1 MVFSNEEDLAENEKN
16 FLFYVTNQMMN
27 SIAKAE
33 KIHGQKL
40 LNPLEYGE
48 VDCFHNKA
56 ANGTCSR
63 DIFKTTA
70 ISEMEFFMTIVN
82 RGVLKI
88 FTNIKFSS

>member
-1 MVFSNEEDLAENEKN
+1 MKKTWQKMLKI

-27 SIAKAE
+27 SIAKTE

-40 LNPLEYGE
+40 LNPLEYR
-48 VDCFHNKA
+48 VVNCVHNKA

-63 DIFKTTA
+63 DIFRTTT
-70 ISEMEFFMTIVN
+70 ISGMEFFMTIVN